1 MKRFEFPWLFLSLL
15 ILSSWIAITSIYGH
29 WQLWK
34 NVISTQFIPYMRSTG
49 ISSELWVVTGL
60 LIVAYLISIVSPR
73 GPKP

>member
-34 NVISTQFIPYMRSTG
+34 NIISVKIIPYIISTG
-49 ISSELWVVTGL
+49 IAPELIAVVGL
-60 LIVAYLISIVSPR
+60 SLIAFLISISHR